1 MCFVFSGGESGG
13 IRSPCFVVFTVVS
26 NFLNEILPNKERVL
40 LLARFVEE
48 DRQILKGRNER

>member
-1 MCFVFSGGESGG
+1 MYFQGGESGE

-26 NFLNEILPNKERVL
+26 NFPNEILPNKERVL
-40 LLARFVEE
+40 LLARFVEA